1 MKKRSERRKHY
12 ALAEV
17 RPRQKFSPRRR
28 PSYSI
33 QIQLIK
39 FWPSHAPG
47 KGVCGEAKI
56 FGCAL
61 LQPARSV
68 CVSLSAIFISFVAIF
83 GCTQFTQQLHPSA
96 VRAAQLLTNYM
107 SCRLVRWLAQ
117 ESSTLLMP
125 RLSSAAD
132 ALAPASRLR
141 RKPVICFVFRI
152 FI

>member
-1 MKKRSERRKHY
+1 MCVCGSVTTITRNC
-12 ALAEV
+12 V
-17 RPRQKFSPRRR
+17 RIDPHQTGFVGKGSDRL
-28 PSYSI
+28 
-33 QIQLIK
+33 QLIK
-39 FWPSHAPG
+39 FWLSHAPG

-61 LQPARSV
+61 LQPARRV

-125 RLSSAAD
+125 RLSSAAA
-132 ALAPASRLR
+132 ALAPAVAVSAENPSYVSSSAFSYR
-141 RKPVICFVFRI
+141 
-152 FI
+152 